1 MSRGQGLAGIWES
14 GDGREK
20 YEFRRVWREGYD
32 RDLLIKG
39 FEVKEGQK
47 SRGQQVGCLLRMA
60 RHGGRE

>member
-1 MSRGQGLAGIWES
+1 MNFW
-14 GDGREK
+14 K